1 MNAIVNIGPGA
12 LAAGYLLLI
21 PAVAILLHLR
31 VPILKETA
39 IAIVRMTLQLL
50 FVGFYLQVLFRL
62 NHPWLNL
69 TWLLIMVGVADGSI
83 LRGCRLSLRRFV
95 APLFMA
101 LLTGTA
107 IPVLVFVGPLL
118 QRPNWLDA
126 QYVIP
131 LAGMVLGNCLRAD
144 IIGLK
149 HFYEGILQSEK
160 AYHQSLAQGASLH
173 EAVQPYFR
181 DALQAALLPTVAT
194 MATIGLV
201 ALPGMMTG
209 VILGGA
215 DPFTAIKYQIAIMV
229 AIFSGTAMT
238 VFLAI
243 RLTLRSSFNPA
254 GILERSVFH
263 EARTAGRKKS

>member
-1 MNAIVNIGPGA
+1 MNEIVDIGFWS

-21 PAVAILLHLR
+21 LPVAILLYLR
-31 VPILKETA
+31 VPMLKATA

-50 FVGFYLQVLFRL
+50 FVGLYLQVVFQL
-62 NHPWLNL
+62 NNPWLNL
-69 TWLLIMVGVADGSI
+69 TWLLVMIGVADGSI

-95 APLFMA
+95 GPLFVA
-101 LLTGTA
+101 LLAGTA
-107 IPVLVFVGPLL
+107 IPVLTFVGPIL

-149 HFYEGILQSEK
+149 HFYEGILKGEK
-160 AYHQSLAQGASLH
+160 TYHQSLAQGARLH
-173 EAVQPYFR
+173 EAVHPYFR
-181 DALQAALLPTVAT
+181 DALEAALLPTVAS

-215 DPFTAIKYQIAIMV
+215 DPFTAIKYQIAIMI
-229 AIFSGTAMT
+229 AIFSGTAIT
-238 VFLAI
+238 VLLAI
-243 RLTLRSSFNPA
+243 RLTLTRSFSTS
-254 GILERSVFH
+254 GILNRSVF
-263 EARTAGRKKS
+263 K